1 MRGATGRPLS
11 PCADTLRFQST
22 RPMRGATFYILPT
35 MRARDISI
43 HAPHAGRDA
52 GDKYITGSNCIS
64 IHAPLAGCDVE
75 HIQHTVWFS
84 PYFNPRAPCGARQG
98 DHLGGTPLRAISIH
112 APHAG
117 RDRCRRSD
125 RRGKYYFNPRAPCGA
140 RPRRLIRPT
149 PRPTFQSTR
158 PVRGATIFS
167 PASVL
172 LALFQSTRP
181 VRGATS
187 KKPITELRCQISIH
201 APRAGR
207 DCSDV
212 ARCSCQRDFNPRAP
226 CGARQSVSSV
236 AKPPPRISIHA
247 PRAGR
252 DWRCALNLSE

>member
-1 MRGATGRPLS
+1 MRGATVGDQVRP
-11 PCADTLRFQST
+11 QSE
-22 RPMRGATFYILPT
+22 L
-35 MRARDISI
+35 
-43 HAPHAGRDA
+43 
-52 GDKYITGSNCIS
+52 IS
-64 IHAPLAGCDVE
+64 IHAPLAGCD
-75 HIQHTVWFS
+75 IDDLI
-84 PYFNPRAPCGARQG
+84 PYANNAKFQSTHPSRGA
-98 DHLGGTPLRAISIH
+98 TRAIWI
-112 APHAG
+112 PHSW
-117 RDRCRRSD
+117 R
-125 RRGKYYFNPRAPCGA
+125 KYFNPRAPCGA

-226 CGARQSVSSV
+226 CGARPQGEQGIQG
-236 AKPPPRISIHA
+236 PEDFN
-247 PRAGR
+247 PRAPCGAR
-252 DWRCALNLSE
+252 PAPTPLSSRS

>member
-1 MRGATGRPLS
+1 MSRDKAI
-11 PCADTLRFQST
+11 FQST

-84 PYFNPRAPCGARQG
+84 P
-98 DHLGGTPLRAISIH
+98 
-112 APHAG
+112 
-117 RDRCRRSD
+117 
-125 RRGKYYFNPRAPCGA
+125 YFNPRAPCGA

-226 CGARQSVSSV
+226 CGARPQGEQGIQG
-236 AKPPPRISIHA
+236 PEDFN
-247 PRAGR
+247 PRAPCGAR
-252 DWRCALNLSE
+252 PAPTPLSSRS

>member
-1 MRGATGRPLS
+1 MHEFQSTRPMRGATGRSLS

-207 DCSDV
+207 DIEIRLTPAIAHRFQSTRPV
-212 ARCSCQRDFNPRAP
+212 R
-226 CGARQSVSSV
+226 GAT
-236 AKPPPRISIHA
+236 
-247 PRAGR
+247 
-252 DWRCALNLSE
+252 

>member
-22 RPMRGATFYILPT
+22 RPMRGATVPVCDRRLCVV
-35 MRARDISI
+35 ISI
-43 HAPHAGRDA
+43 HAPHAGRDVLYTAHNA
-52 GDKYITGSNCIS
+52 GTG
-64 IHAPLAGCDVE
+64 H
-75 HIQHTVWFS
+75 
-84 PYFNPRAPCGARQG
+84 
-98 DHLGGTPLRAISIH
+98 
-112 APHAG
+112 
-117 RDRCRRSD
+117 
-125 RRGKYYFNPRAPCGA
+125 FNPRAPCGA

-226 CGARQSVSSV
+226 CGARPQGEQGIQG
-236 AKPPPRISIHA
+236 PEDFN
-247 PRAGR
+247 PRAPCGAR
-252 DWRCALNLSE
+252 PAPTPLSSRS